1 MPENKKTRDPFLS
14 AQLRKA
20 LVAQGVPVH
29 ALAAAVDVFP
39 STIYR
44 QLAAGLTEDQFDG
57 YMGALNLIVFHRMGT
72 GGDRYEA

>member
-1 MPENKKTRDPFLS
+1 MPEKKTRDPFLS

-20 LVAQGVPVH
+20 LVTQGVPVH

-44 QLAAGLTEDQFDG
+44 QLAAGLTEDQYND
-57 YMGALNLIVFHRMGT
+57 YLSALNLIVFHRLGT
-72 GGDRYEA
+72 GGEHYDA